1 MGKEL
6 QRHSTPKVLSVMAN
20 IVKLLNC
27 CIVESQFSIYEL
39 ATSRAPLIII
49 IILGPIVTTI
59 SSAEPLCK
67 LEFKPKTKT
76 NIVLVCSIKYNRWSN
91 LARLHK
97 T

>member
-49 IILGPIVTTI
+49 VILGPICHNMLKC
-59 SSAEPLCK
+59 SAIVQIAVQTEK
-67 LEFKPKTKT
+67 LKPT
-76 NIVLVCSIKYNRWSN
+76 
-91 LARLHK
+91 
-97 T
+97 